1 MKSDIWPN
9 QYNAVNSSM
18 NVKVIKRKLREQKN
32 IIDWAKA
39 TVEERLDAVETINCL
54 KEKKY
59 AEQAFLRVFKITR
72 KTHR

>member
-1 MKSDIWPN
+1 MD
-9 QYNAVNSSM
+9 
-18 NVKVIKRKLREQKN
+18 VKVIKRKLRDEKKAK
-32 IIDWAKA
+32 DWSKA

-59 AEQAFLRVFKITR
+59 AEQAFPRVFKITR